1 MSCTGTHDCTC
12 GCCSGTA
19 IQTPLPRDN
28 LPGLAAVSY
37 RVGAWSSFNESMLA
51 RLSSSDYPALAALK
65 TRDSDDFTVAL
76 LDASA
81 VVLDVLSFYQERL
94 ANEGYLRTA
103 QQLRSM
109 TELSRLIGYQPSP
122 GVSASTYAA
131 FTLKAAPGLAPD
143 LTAVPITIPQGTQ
156 VQSVPAQGQT
166 AQTFET
172 AADIKA
178 KADWNALPVQ
188 SSVPWI
194 APGTGGVYLA
204 GTQTRL
210 LVGDSLLLLGVNR
223 ETWTPSVSSAP
234 SPDWQLVVLNQ
245 VKADTLRNLTY
256 VGWSAPLEVAVST
269 AVSFESFALAPRV
282 AEAAARAQGRTA
294 QTSMARA
301 GAVQK
306 QAVESRAMES
316 QAMQSQVMQSQVM
329 QSQALQRQV
338 IQSQLVRNQ
347 YGQDIFTV
355 NMAGAYQYRIRPLL
369 GMRAVPASDF
379 VNSPW
384 TSAKVFAFRQKA
396 SLFGHNAPNPKL
408 FAVNAPPPPVPPADT
423 SPTPQ
428 PDPIPSTP
436 LIDSSWAWTG
446 YTLQTVQN
454 ITQID
459 LDAAYSKVVAGSW
472 FAMTRI
478 DPDQQTMSAAQLY
491 NAVSAQTVSRADFA
505 LSGKVT
511 RLAADYQGDPL
522 LTNPNAFTLPATE
535 VWLQSEQLPVA
546 EQPLTYPLYGTL
558 LDLEDLRPDL
568 VGLQVVA
575 IFGKRQKVSIAAGVT
590 GLSFVPDDGTAP
602 VAMNPD
608 DVFTLTDP
616 TPLPLLTGGVI
627 PDWSQASAPLLLSLE
642 DANGRTGLAQAAL
655 NQFVLLPSGASDP
668 EVSEYALASFVG
680 GTPAPYP
687 HTQIQLQSAL
697 ANCYDRANTS
707 VNANV
712 ALVTQGQSVSEIMGS
727 GNASTPNQSFTL
739 KQFPLT
745 YVQAPT
751 PTGRKSSLQVQ
762 VNGAAWTEVGSLYGA
777 SPTQTAFDVLNQP
790 DGTSDV
796 FFGDGEEG
804 AVLPTGQSNI
814 LANYRTGLG
823 SAGNV
828 PANTLTTLIDRP
840 LGVSG
845 VTNPG
850 AATGGQDAQSIADI
864 RINAPLSVLTLG
876 RAVSLSDYE
885 NYAGSFA
892 GIAKAHALWIPSG
905 PSRGVFLTVAGAGG
919 AALPPANPTLN
930 NLIAS
935 LKNYGNP
942 LIPVT
947 AQSFVETLFG
957 FSAEVQYDPA
967 YQQAAVRAQILQTL
981 ATSFGFAQQGFGQ
994 AVSVDAISTVI
1005 QNVTGVIAV
1014 NVHSLA
1020 VVASSTGGD
1029 LAGLSSGFSLSNWS
1043 SWITQ
1048 QVFVPRPPSPSPNS
1062 IAAYLPAA
1070 NTLYLPLPAEILVL
1084 DPDPSS
1090 VVLGVMS

>member
-1 MSCTGTHDCTC
+1 MSCTGTNNCTC
-12 GCCSGTA
+12 GCCSGTG

-51 RLSSSDYPALAALK
+51 RLSSSQYPALAALK
-65 TRDSDDFTVAL
+65 TRDNDDFTVAL

-103 QQLRSM
+103 QQLRSL

-143 LTAVPITIPQGTQ
+143 PTAVPITIPQGTQ

-188 SSVPWI
+188 TSVPWI
-194 APGTGGVYLA
+194 APGVGGVYLA

-210 LVGDSLLLLGVNR
+210 QPGDSLLLLGVNR
-223 ETWTPSVSSAP
+223 ENWTPSVSSAP
-234 SPDWQLVVLNQ
+234 SPDWQVVVLNQ

-256 VGWSAPLEVAVST
+256 VSWSTPLEVAVST
-269 AVSFESFALAPRV
+269 GYNIAVPFLAPGPAEAPERAEARV
-282 AEAAARAQGRTA
+282 ADRAVQA
-294 QTSMARA
+294 KAQMMQTSTA
-301 GAVQK
+301 
-306 QAVESRAMES
+306 AVEMV
-316 QAMQSQVMQSQVM
+316 QSQM
-329 QSQALQRQV
+329 
-338 IQSQLVRNQ
+338 VRNQ
-347 YGQDIFTV
+347 YGQNIFTV
-355 NMAGAYQYRIRPLL
+355 NLTGNYLYRFRPLL

-379 VNSPW
+379 VTSPW
-384 TSAKVFAFRQKA
+384 ASAKVFAFRQKA

-408 FAVNAPPPPVPPADT
+408 FAVNAPPT
-423 SPTPQ
+423 SPPPDQ
-428 PDPIPSTP
+428 APDPIPSTS
-436 LIDSSWAWTG
+436 LINTSWTWIG
-446 YTLQTVQN
+446 YTIQTVQG

-459 LDAAYSKVVAGSW
+459 LDASYPKVVAGSW
-472 FAMTRI
+472 FAMTRN
-478 DPDQQTMSAAQLY
+478 DPGQQTLSAAQLY
-491 NAVSAQTVSRADFA
+491 NAVSAQTISRSDFA

-511 RLAADYQGDPL
+511 RLAADYQNDPL
-522 LTNPNAFTLPATE
+522 LSNPNAFTLPSTE

-546 EQPLTYPLYGTL
+546 DQPLTYPLYGTL
-558 LDLEDLRPDL
+558 LDLQDLRPDI

-575 IFGKRQKVSIAAGVT
+575 IFGKRQKVSVAAGIT
-590 GLSFVPDDGTAP
+590 GLSFVPDDGTVP
-602 VAMNPD
+602 IAMNPD
-608 DVFTLTDP
+608 DVFTLSDP
-616 TPLPLLTGGVI
+616 APLPLLTGGAI
-627 PDWSQASAPLLLSLE
+627 PDWSQASASLLLSLE

-680 GTPAPYP
+680 GTPAPYA

-697 ANCYDRANTS
+697 ANCYERSSTT

-751 PTGRKSSLQVQ
+751 PTGRKSTLQVQ
-762 VNGAAWTEVGSLYGA
+762 VNGAAWTELTSLYGA
-777 SPTQTAFDVLNQP
+777 PPMQPVFDVLNQP

-850 AATGGQDAQSIADI
+850 AATGGQGAQSIEDI

-947 AQSFVETLFG
+947 VQSFVETLFG

-981 ATSFGFAQQGFGQ
+981 STTFGFAQQGFGQ
-994 AVSVDAISTVI
+994 AVSVDGISTVI

-1014 NVHSLA
+1014 NVHSLT

-1029 LAGLSSGFSLSNWS
+1029 LAGFSSGFSLSNWS

-1048 QVFVPRPPSPSPNS
+1048 QVSVPRPPSPPNC
-1062 IAAYLPAA
+1062 ICAYLPAA